1 MHAATL
7 TVDPAARIAE
17 VDPRLYGSFV
27 EHMGRCVYEGIFEPD
42 HPLADESGFRT
53 DVADLVRELGVPVIR
68 YPGGNFVSGY
78 NWEDG
83 IGPADERPRRL
94 DLAWRSLETNQVGV
108 DEFIPWCKS
117 VGSDPM
123 MAVNLGTRGVDAARS
138 LVEYCNIGSGTEWSD
153 LRRRNGAQDPYGVKL
168 WCLGNEVDGPWQIGH
183 KTAHEYAQLAAVTG
197 RAMRRVDPSIELVV
211 CGSSHARMP
220 TFGTWERTV
229 LEETYPL
236 VDYVSMHSYYEQRGD
251 DRASFLACSMDLD
264 RYIEGVVATCDHVRA
279 VGRHAKRINVA
290 LDEWNVWYL
299 KRFAG
304 DENLEIAET
313 PRLIEDTYNVA
324 DAVVVGN
331 LLISMLRHADRVRIG
346 CLAQLVNV
354 IAPIRSAAGGP
365 VWRQTTFHPF
375 ALTSQHGRGSV
386 LRAEVDSP
394 VMDTKWFGDAPV
406 LDAVATLDDSGSVAV
421 FAVNRDQDQPI
432 TLSVNVRALPELA
445 RAQHTALYDEDPD
458 ATNTAEAPARVA
470 PRRLEDLRVVD
481 GQLRVLLPPVSWS
494 MIRLLPV

>member
-1 MHAATL
+1 VRTANL
-7 TVDPAARIAE
+7 IVDPAARIAK

-27 EHMGRCVYEGIFEPD
+27 EHMGRCVYEGIFEPG
-42 HPLADESGFRT
+42 HPLADDAGFRT
-53 DVADLVRELGVPVIR
+53 DVAGLVRELGVPVIR
-68 YPGGNFVSGY
+68 YPGGNFVSAY
-78 NWEDG
+78 HWEDG

-108 DEFIPWCKS
+108 DEFVPWCRS
-117 VGSDPM
+117 VGSEPM

-153 LRRRNGAQDPYGVKL
+153 RRRRNGAHKPYGVKL

-220 TFGTWERTV
+220 TFGTWERKV
-229 LEETYPL
+229 LEETYPV
-236 VDYVSMHSYYEQRGD
+236 VDYVSMHSYYEQRGE
-251 DRASFLACSMDLD
+251 DRASFLACTMDLD

-279 VGRHAKRINVA
+279 VGRHAKRMNVS

-304 DENLEIAET
+304 EQNLEIAEA
-313 PRLIEDTYNVA
+313 PHLIEDTYNVA

-354 IAPIRSAAGGP
+354 IAPIRTEAGGP
-365 VWRQTTFHPF
+365 VWRQTTYHPF
-375 ALTSQHGRGSV
+375 ALTSKHGRGSV
-386 LRAEVDSP
+386 LRAEMDSP

-406 LDAVATLDDSGSVAV
+406 LDAVATLDDSGSVTV
-421 FAVNRDQDQPI
+421 FAVNRDQDQSM
-432 TLSVNVRALPELA
+432 TVSVNVRALPGLV
-445 RAQHTALYDEDPD
+445 RAQHTALYDDDPD
-458 ATNTAEAPARVA
+458 AVNTAEAPDRVV
-470 PRRLEDLRVVD
+470 PRRLDDVAIMD
-481 GQLRVLLPPVSWS
+481 GRLEVILPPVSWS
-494 MIRLLPV
+494 MLQLVPA